1 MSDGKKQ
8 ITPFVEWLATY
19 KKGETDSELTH
30 ELRTLIEAVQETGK
44 PGTVTLTLKVSRKG
58 ERQVNIIEDVKVK
71 TPVHARSE
79 TIYFVDQHLNLQRN
93 DPRQGVLTPIK
104 RDKAAGGEDE

>member
-1 MSDGKKQ
+1 MAEGKK

-19 KKGETDSELTH
+19 KKGETDGELTH

-44 PGTVTLTLKVSRKG
+44 PGTITLTLRVSRKG
-58 ERQVNIIEDVKVK
+58 ERQVNVIEDVKVK
-71 TPVHARSE
+71 TPQHDRSE

-93 DPRQGVLTPIK
+93 DPRQGVLTPMK
-104 RDKAAGGEDE
+104 GRTAGGEGE

>member
-1 MSDGKKQ
+1 MADSKTK
-8 ITPFVEWLATY
+8 ITPFVEWLTNY

-58 ERQVNIIEDVKVK
+58 ERQVNVIEDVKVK
-71 TPVHARSE
+71 TPTHDRSE

-93 DPRQGVLTPIK
+93 DPRQGVLTDIRSK
-104 RDKAAGGEDE
+104 TAGGDGE

>member
-1 MSDGKKQ
+1 MADSGKK
-8 ITPFVEWLATY
+8 ITPFVEWLEEY
-19 KKGETDSELTH
+19 KKGETDGELTH

-44 PGTVTLTLKVSRKG
+44 PGTLTLTLKVSRKG

-71 TPVHARSE
+71 TPVHSRSE
-79 TIYFVDQHLNLQRN
+79 TIYFVDQHLNLTRN

-104 RDKAAGGEDE
+104 KSTAGGEGE